1 MKPYMGSDVEYR
13 GYYIKN
19 NKKDGFLE
27 VYDKNG
33 NYLFRQHNF
42 NHGSFTDVKLKIDE
56 MVKRYGY

>member
-1 MKPYMGSDVEYR
+1 MKPYMGSDVEYC
-13 GYYIKN
+13 GYHIKN

-42 NHGSFTDVKLKIDE
+42 NHGSFIDIKRKIEE
-56 MVKRYGY
+56 MIKRYGY